1 MKNNI
6 IITDGKRKQAV
17 ARAAIIPGKGIVKV
31 NGRYLNNYGDPLLQ
45 LRIAEPLTLA
55 GDVAHKVDVT
65 VSILGGGPS
74 GQADAARLAVARA
87 LVQYDKNLKKIF
99 DGYDRLLL
107 VADVRQNEASKPN
120 DSKPRAKRQKSYR

>member
-1 MKNNI
+1 MKNNT
-6 IITDGKRKQAV
+6 IITEGKRKQAV
-17 ARAAIIPGKGIVKV
+17 ARAILSPGKGMVKV
-31 NGRYLNNYGDPLLQ
+31 NGRFLQNYGDALLQ

-55 GDVAHKVDVT
+55 GAVAQQVDVS
-65 VSILGGGPS
+65 VSVFGGGIS

-87 LVQYDKNLKKIF
+87 LVKHDPSLEKVF

-107 VADVRQNEASKPN
+107 VADVRQNESCKPN